1 MTDERKMELG
11 KRIKEIGEE
20 LQKIATE
27 WREETGLYNV
37 SVEVQG
43 TDNRKGESVFST
55 AYIHESDKDG
65 NRRMVAVHGY
75 IDSSRNKIENLFM
88 YDRNDIV
95 EKEEDADEEE

>member
-11 KRIKEIGEE
+11 NRIKEIGEE
-20 LQKIATE
+20 LKKIATE

-43 TDNRKGESVFST
+43 TDNRKGESVFPT
-55 AYIHESDKDG
+55 AYLHESDKNG
-65 NRRMVAVHGY
+65 NRRMVVVHGY
-75 IDSSRNKIENLFM
+75 IDNSCNKIENLFM